1 MVAENDSDLQ
11 TLTCDLG
18 NIKFYFVNTPCMSA
32 MRFLDSCAVTLI
44 LSKHSFG
51 FVIDSNS
58 ITIDRDLPESLVKPP
73 RSTSFRLSN
82 WSRHN
87 FGSQVRT
94 SKCFAWS
101 FSFHLVFYTSTHAT
115 TASAYNFTCLLSLA
129 GSTYKSLLLPSSSL
143 SCLLALGAS
152 ILSNRQESASSYG
165 SCMQFFAVVQ
175 GSFWRAQAVSRT
187 R

>member
-73 RSTSFRLSN
+73 RSTSSDFPIGPGITLARK
-82 WSRHN
+82 
-87 FGSQVRT
+87 FGHQNVSLGPFLFT
-94 SKCFAWS
+94 WF
-101 FSFHLVFYTSTHAT
+101 STHRHTPQQLQLT
-115 TASAYNFTCLLSLA
+115 TSLVYCHSLAAHIKVCCCLHLLSAACLHLA
-129 GSTYKSLLLPSSSL
+129 QVY
-143 SCLLALGAS
+143 
-152 ILSNRQESASSYG
+152 
-165 SCMQFFAVVQ
+165 
-175 GSFWRAQAVSRT
+175 
-187 R
+187 